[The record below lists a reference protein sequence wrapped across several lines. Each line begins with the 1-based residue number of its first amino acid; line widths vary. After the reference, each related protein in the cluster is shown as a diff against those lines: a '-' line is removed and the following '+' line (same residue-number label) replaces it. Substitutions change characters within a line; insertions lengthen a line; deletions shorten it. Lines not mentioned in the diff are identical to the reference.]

1 MWSLIMFLFLSDS
14 LNEKRSDVFMDMC
27 RDAFKYFY
35 FIRFNLLVVILKIQ
49 RSLFTVTR
57 R

>member
-1 MWSLIMFLFLSDS
+1 MWSLILVLFLSDS

-35 FIRFNLLVVILKIQ
+35 
-49 RSLFTVTR
+49 
-57 R
+57 